1 MGIFNKYPYTDFH
14 EMNLDWILNL
24 VKELDESMDSFV
36 TVNTIKYADPLQ
48 WNIETQY
55 EQNTLVQDSK
65 GATYLSKKPVPT
77 GIGLFNSTYW
87 LKVADF
93 SAEADVIRESIAEAN
108 DHDSTTTTKD
118 REAGEL
124 VWLAGTLY
132 KVVRNIN
139 IGDKYIKNGTN
150 PNVSAVTIEQLFN
163 ALKQE
168 SEEQINTVKQQLDT
182 ERETR
187 ETADTELQ
195 NKINAETSART
206 DAIKGEASARKAAIE
221 EEASARKAADTSLS
235 KLIENEKTARES
247 ADTSLSELIKN
258 EKTARESAD
267 NAINTILTEVRNR
280 CVNVKDFGAV
290 GNANYYDVSSK
301 KYYVDTAHK
310 ITPKSDVSAINAAIA
325 YALENH
331 IHTVYFPKGH
341 YYLPNWSYNL
351 DIDNLRF
358 VGEGDSVLCSYG
370 LTGGA
375 FITISSALDLD
386 EYNTAKTPLMNIS
399 LWGAYNDGET
409 LSGVTGLLFNVAESV
424 VPCHCGFYN
433 VVVKD
438 FNIGLGTGQ
447 IYKSIFYNFTALA
460 CGIGI
465 NLVAN
470 SAIPLYFMGGFIE
483 CCCYA
488 LSNSNTGYTQCVF
501 ENVAFEYNRQQLYT
515 TGRTTFIGCRFES
528 DPLSASAGKNV
539 LQISN
544 ALFQDC
550 DFLFLP
556 NYVSNVQ
563 HWIANAA
570 GFVKSQV
577 DAAII
582 GNNSGYTTFMN
593 CKIGLDTSIAIGSG
607 FYIISGNNLGFYNSE
622 INAKPNNLIAESS
635 YRTFTDKLVIPE

>member
-1 MGIFNKYPYTDFH
+1 MAD
-14 EMNLDWILNL
+14 NL
-24 VKELDESMDSFV
+24 VSKF
-36 TVNTIKYADPLQ
+36 TVNSQGTDINVKIKDADARNLIAQEISDRDSAITTITNNLNKEISDR
-48 WNIETQY
+48 
-55 EQNTLVQDSK
+55 K
-65 GATYLSKKPVPT
+65 
-77 GIGLFNSTYW
+77 
-87 LKVADF
+87 
-93 SAEADVIRESIAEAN
+93 SAITTITN
-108 DHDSTTTTKD
+108 DLNKEIND
-118 REAGEL
+118 RE
-124 VWLAGTLY
+124 
-132 KVVRNIN
+132 N
-139 IGDKYIKNGTN
+139 
-150 PNVSAVTIEQLFN
+150 
-163 ALKQE
+163 
-168 SEEQINTVKQQLDT
+168 
-182 ERETR
+182 
-187 ETADTELQ
+187 
-195 NKINAETSART
+195 
-206 DAIKGEASARKAAIE
+206 
-221 EEASARKAADTSLS
+221 
-235 KLIENEKTARES
+235 
-247 ADTSLSELIKN
+247 
-258 EKTARESAD
+258 AD

-310 ITPKSDVSAINAAIA
+310 RTPTSDVSAINAAIA

-341 YYLPNWSYNL
+341 YYLPKWSYNL

-375 FITISSALDLD
+375 FITISSAPDLD
-386 EYNTAKTPLMNIS
+386 NYNTAKTPLMNIS
-399 LWGAYNDGET
+399 LWGAYNDGKT
-409 LSGVTGLLFNVAESV
+409 LSGVTGLLFNVKENV

-438 FNIGLGTGQ
+438 FNIGLEAGQ

-465 NLVAN
+465 SLNPD

-483 CCCYA
+483 CCYAA
-488 LSNSNTGYTQCVF
+488 LSNTNTGYTQCVF
-501 ENVAFEYNRQQLYT
+501 ENVAFEYNRQQMYT
-515 TGRTTFIGCRFES
+515 TGRTTFIDCRFEG
-528 DPLSASAGKNV
+528 DPLSAPTGKNV
-539 LQISN
+539 FQISD
-544 ALFQDC
+544 ALFENC

-556 NYVSNVQ
+556 NYVANVQ

-582 GNNSGYTTFMN
+582 GNYSGYTTFMN
-593 CKIGLDTSIAIGSG
+593 CKIGLDTSIAVGPG
-607 FYIISGNNLGFYNSE
+607 FYIIAGNNIGFYNSQ